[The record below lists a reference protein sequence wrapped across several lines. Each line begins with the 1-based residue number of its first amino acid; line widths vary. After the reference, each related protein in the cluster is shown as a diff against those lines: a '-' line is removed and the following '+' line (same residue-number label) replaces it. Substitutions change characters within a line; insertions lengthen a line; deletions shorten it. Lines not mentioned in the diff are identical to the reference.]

1 MSLRGE
7 GIHIIRRMLPWAGA
21 NTHDYVQC
29 FGEGTFKMCVTRGR
43 GAKATSLSVCLGEG
57 KRIIIF
63 NVLPPEGGACGGHID
78 NNNVYASLEEGN
90 TIQKN
95 KICVPGGGVMHD
107 IIVNVPRERQAHL
120 FFQCTPPVG

>member
-1 MSLRGE
+1 MIMFNASGRGHSKCVLPGGE
-7 GIHIIRRMLPWAGA
+7 GA
-21 NTHDYVQC
+21 N
-29 FGEGTFKMCVTRGR
+29 
-43 GAKATSLSVCLGEG
+43 ATSLSVCLGEG

-120 FFQCTPPVG
+120 FFNVLPPWGGACTLMLSTCTPGALK

>member
-1 MSLRGE
+1 MLRGGDIQNVCSLRGGE
-7 GIHIIRRMLPWAGA
+7 GA
-21 NTHDYVQC
+21 N
-29 FGEGTFKMCVTRGR
+29 
-43 GAKATSLSVCLGEG
+43 ATSLSVCLGEG

-95 KICVPGGGVMHD
+95 KACVPGGGGMHN
-107 IIVNVPRERQAHL
+107 IIVNVPRARQAHL
-120 FFQCTPPVG
+120 LFQCAPHRGVDLTH